1 MGRGTEQSSAWAAW
15 VFRRLQEPT
24 GARPVGPHGAVRPGR
39 GEKATRCSEPR
50 GRALQTET
58 WLGALAALA
67 PPPRGPSAGSAPT
80 LGRRGLCGA
89 GSPDPTRAPG
99 HLAGEEGEVFS
110 RAGFFISVLASSF
123 IFKTTSRI
131 NICRRG
137 VNWEFPWQ
145 SGDFQRAQC
154 FLPSCARGLTHLLP
168 SGVRGGVRCLHGVR
182 ASGCDECRGPGT
194 APEPGSS
201 SSRIRASIFSL

>member
-1 MGRGTEQSSAWAAW
+1 MARNSQARGLHGCSGGCKSPRAPALSDLTAQSAQGGGRRQRAAQSPGAGRCRQRRGWAPW
-15 VFRRLQEPT
+15 P
-24 GARPVGPHGAVRPGR
+24 P
-39 GEKATRCSEPR
+39 
-50 GRALQTET
+50 
-58 WLGALAALA
+58 W